1 MMKWDAWG
9 DPEQAKPLS
18 DGIRNLL
25 TQALGVRD
33 APLPEAPS
41 PTRSKLRPSALSPAD
56 RDALAD
62 VVGAENC
69 GVDDHARLLRAGRK
83 VHP

>member
-25 TQALGVRD
+25 TQALGVGD
-33 APLPEAPS
+33 APLPELEPDQV
-41 PTRSKLRPSALSPAD
+41 KLRPSALLT
-56 RDALAD
+56 R
-62 VVGAENC
+62 
-69 GVDDHARLLRAGRK
+69 
-83 VHP
+83 